1 MPATAV
7 PSRPRLSFAGRGRAT
22 LLWGA
27 ALFLVGQL
35 ALAVAIEWRF
45 SELRDPPY
53 GYKEHRLLRRL
64 AAVRPPPRTVVMLG
78 SSRTLNALDAEEA
91 ERELAGPDGT
101 PLVFNFGIAGT
112 GPVTEL
118 LTLRRLL
125 ARGVRPDLLLVEV
138 MPPLLAAQV
147 PVADLTW
154 LEPGRLWH
162 SDLALLERY
171 RPGARLRASWW
182 EGWPVPCHSHRFALV
197 SALSP
202 GLLPLPHRFDCFG
215 AVDDLGWRPVSAPRG
230 DPRVTRAAIEH
241 AHQAYAEH
249 LNGFRLGGPN
259 VAALRELLEVCRA
272 EGISTV
278 LVLMPEGSEFRSWYP
293 PAARAQIEDFLAG
306 LRRDCGADVVDARL
320 WLADEDFVD
329 GHHPYP
335 EGAAHFSAR
344 LAREVIAPRLG
355 RASAT
360 SRTTGEFTT
369 NCQSP

>member
-1 MPATAV
+1 MR
-7 PSRPRLSFAGRGRAT
+7 SRPRARRPSVACRGRAT

-27 ALFLVGQL
+27 AAFLLGQL
-35 ALAVAIEWRF
+35 ALALAIEWRF

-53 GYKEHRLLRRL
+53 GYKERRLLRCL
-64 AAVRPPPRTVVMLG
+64 AAAAPSPRLVVMVG

-91 ERELAGPDGT
+91 ERALAGPDGT

-112 GPVTEL
+112 GPVTQL

-138 MPPLLAAQV
+138 MPLLLAGQV

-154 LEPGRLWH
+154 LEPGRLWY

-171 RPGARLRASWW
+171 RPGSGLRAGWW
-182 EGWPVPCHSHRFALV
+182 EGWPVPCHTHRFALV

-202 GLLPLPHRFDCFG
+202 GLLPMPRRLDCFG
-215 AVDDLGWRPVSAPRG
+215 AVDDLGWRPVSVPRG
-230 DPRVTRAAIEH
+230 DPRVSHAATEH
-241 AHQAYAEH
+241 ARQAYAEH
-249 LNGFRLGGPN
+249 LSGFRIGGPST
-259 VAALRELLEVCRA
+259 AALRELLEMCRA
-272 EGISTV
+272 EGISAA

-293 PAARAQIEDFLAG
+293 QAARAQIDHFLDE

-329 GHHPYP
+329 GHHAYP
-335 EGAAHFSAR
+335 QGAARFSAR

-355 RASAT
+355 RAGANSC
-360 SRTTGEFTT
+360 TGEKPMIGS
-369 NCQSP
+369 QWP